1 MEKPT
6 LVLCTVRRKFRK
18 LRIKDVDI
26 FIQELC
32 EAAPQV
38 LRSGMITM
46 TVNGYKVLERVQR
59 RATKLLT
66 RLKRT
71 KKLLGKIAD
80 IAVDHSGKA
89 TMEGISHRDV
99 QADDW
104 EEEHRRWTVFFQVG
118 GKWL

>member
-1 MEKPT
+1 
-6 LVLCTVRRKFRK
+6 
-18 LRIKDVDI
+18 
-26 FIQELC
+26 
-32 EAAPQV
+32 
-38 LRSGMITM
+38 M

-59 RATKLLT
+59 RATKLLE

-71 KKLLGKIAD
+71 KKLLGKITD